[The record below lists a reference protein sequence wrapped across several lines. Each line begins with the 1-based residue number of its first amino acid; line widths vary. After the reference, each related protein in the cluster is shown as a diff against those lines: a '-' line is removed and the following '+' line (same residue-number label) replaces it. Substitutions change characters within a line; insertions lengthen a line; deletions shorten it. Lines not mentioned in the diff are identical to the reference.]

1 MTDPIVIPEPNEKMN
16 IVDTASLTFFTNP
29 AYYGILQRKK
39 LCNVKDN
46 AEEVKFYRK
55 RIVALFKDILKESDQ
70 TVNKEIKEIHSLF
83 VNAAIRYFEMLD
95 KKDIIQG
102 QHIQGEHIQGEH
114 IQGQHKHIQGQ
125 HIQGQHIQGDESLEN
140 ENADPED
147 ILNSLGGSELFTIDE
162 ANDIMMRK
170 TITVANLDNYVI
182 TKQEHSSNETRII
195 PFKLEIDLKT
205 NDLKTKGVPPKKNKN
220 KKTEKTEL
228 INN

>member
-29 AYYGILQRKK
+29 AYYSILQRKK

-55 RIVALFKDILKESDQ
+55 RIVALFKDILKESDE

-83 VNAAIRYFEMLD
+83 VNTAIRYFEMLD

-102 QHIQGEHIQGEH
+102 QHIQGEHIEGEH
-114 IQGQHKHIQGQ
+114 IE
-125 HIQGQHIQGDESLEN
+125 GDESLEN

-147 ILNSLGGSELFTIDE
+147 ILNSLGGPELFTIDE

-220 KKTEKTEL
+220 KKTEKTEKTEL

>member
-1 MTDPIVIPEPNEKMN
+1 MTDPHPNPNPDPEPNEKMN

-29 AYYGILQRKK
+29 AYYNILQRKK
-39 LCNVKDN
+39 LCNIKDN

-55 RIVALFKDILKESDQ
+55 RIVALFKDILKESDE

-83 VNAAIRYFEMLD
+83 VNTAIRYFEMLD

-102 QHIQGEHIQGEH
+102 QHIQGEHIEGEH
-114 IQGQHKHIQGQ
+114 ITDG
-125 HIQGQHIQGDESLEN
+125 EN

-147 ILNSLGGSELFTIDE
+147 ILNSLGGPELFTIDE

-182 TKQEHSSNETRII
+182 TKQEHTSNETRII

-220 KKTEKTEL
+220 KKTEKTEKTEL

>member
-16 IVDTASLTFFTNP
+16 IVDAASLTFFTNP
-29 AYYGILQRKK
+29 AYYSILQRKK

-55 RIVALFKDILKESDQ
+55 RIVALFKDILKESDE
-70 TVNKEIKEIHSLF
+70 TVNQEIKEIHSLF

-102 QHIQGEHIQGEH
+102 QHIQGD
-114 IQGQHKHIQGQ
+114 HKHIQGD
-125 HIQGQHIQGDESLEN
+125 HIQGDESLEN

-147 ILNSLGGSELFTIDE
+147 ILNSLGGPELFTIDE

-182 TKQEHSSNETRII
+182 TKQEHTSNETRII

>member
-55 RIVALFKDILKESDQ
+55 RIVALFKDILKESDER
-70 TVNKEIKEIHSLF
+70 VNKEIKEIHNLF
-83 VNAAIRYFEMLD
+83 VNSAIRYFEMLD

-102 QHIQGEHIQGEH
+102 QHIQGEHIQG
-114 IQGQHKHIQGQ
+114 QHK

>member
-1 MTDPIVIPEPNEKMN
+1 MTDPVVITEPNEKMN

-29 AYYGILQRKK
+29 AYYSILQRKK

-55 RIVALFKDILKESDQ
+55 RIVALFKDILKESDER
-70 TVNKEIKEIHSLF
+70 VNKEIKEIHNLF
-83 VNAAIRYFEMLD
+83 VNSAIRYFEMLD

-102 QHIQGEHIQGEH
+102 QHIQGEHIQG
-114 IQGQHKHIQGQ
+114 QHK

>member
-29 AYYGILQRKK
+29 AYYSILQRKK

-55 RIVALFKDILKESDQ
+55 RIVALFKDILKESDE

-83 VNAAIRYFEMLD
+83 VNTAIRYFEMLD

-102 QHIQGEHIQGEH
+102 QHIQCQHIQGEH
-114 IQGQHKHIQGQ
+114 IEGEHITDG
-125 HIQGQHIQGDESLEN
+125 EN

-147 ILNSLGGSELFTIDE
+147 ILNSLGGPELFTIDE

-182 TKQEHSSNETRII
+182 TKQEHTSNETRII